1 MKKTIIIVIILLIVG
16 AIFWMFKSKTNVPAT
31 ETINTPT
38 TQNQVDDTE
47 ITTINSDIESID
59 VGDTDQEF
67 NDLNKDLQGL

>member
-1 MKKTIIIVIILLIVG
+1 MKKITIIIIILLIAG
-16 AIFWMFKSKTNVPAT
+16 AVFWMFKSKNNIPAT

-38 TQNQVDDTE
+38 TQNKIDDTE

-59 VGDTDQEF
+59 VGNTDQEF

>member
-1 MKKTIIIVIILLIVG
+1 MKKTIIIVIILIISG
-16 AIFWMFKSKTNVPAT
+16 AIFWMFKSKTNTPAT
-31 ETINTPT
+31 ETTNMPT

>member
-1 MKKTIIIVIILLIVG
+1 MKKTIIAVIILLIAG
-16 AIFWMFKSKTNVPAT
+16 AVFLVFKSKTNTPVA
-31 ETINTPT
+31 ETTNMPT

-67 NDLNKDLQGL
+67 NDVNKDLQGL

>member
-1 MKKTIIIVIILLIVG
+1 MKKTIIIVIILIIAG
-16 AIFWMFKSKTNVPAT
+16 AIFWMFKSKTNTPAT
-31 ETINTPT
+31 ETTNMPT

-59 VGDTDQEF
+59 VGDIDQEF

>member
-1 MKKTIIIVIILLIVG
+1 MKKITIIIIIIAG
-16 AIFWMFKSKTNVPAT
+16 AVFWMFKSKNNIPAT

-38 TQNQVDDTE
+38 TQNQIDDTE

-59 VGDTDQEF
+59 VGNTDQEF

>member
-1 MKKTIIIVIILLIVG
+1 
-16 AIFWMFKSKTNVPAT
+16 MFKSKNNIPAT

-38 TQNQVDDTE
+38 TQNQIDDTE

-59 VGDTDQEF
+59 VGNTDQEF

>member
-1 MKKTIIIVIILLIVG
+1 MKKTIIVIIILLIAG
-16 AIFWMFKSKTNVPAT
+16 TLFWMFKSKTNMPAT

-38 TQNQVDDTE
+38 TQNQVDETE

-59 VGDTDQEF
+59 IGNTDQEF